1 MAAKNES
8 HVGHSV
14 PRLDDEGLSA
24 DEIQLRAQGHV
35 GELPRQFTA
44 FQTIAFSFEISNTWG
59 LPFSVSLKFSS
70 NIVQL
75 VMQVADLIP
84 KAHLTMLMECHSY
97 LRHASVRRG
106 WASGLL
112 GSHRR
117 LHSLPL
123 HHIRTCRAGEC
134 VSQQRRPISLRVHGC
149 S

>member
-14 PRLDDEGLSA
+14 PHLDDEGLSA

-59 LPFSVSLKFSS
+59 LSFFIFWKFSS

-75 VMQVADLIP
+75 VMQVTGLIP
-84 KAHLTMLMECHSY
+84 KTHFTILMEGHSY
-97 LRHASVRRG
+97 LCHASVRRS

-123 HHIRTCRAGEC
+123 HHGGTCRAGEC
-134 VSQQRRPISLRVHGC
+134 VS
-149 S
+149 